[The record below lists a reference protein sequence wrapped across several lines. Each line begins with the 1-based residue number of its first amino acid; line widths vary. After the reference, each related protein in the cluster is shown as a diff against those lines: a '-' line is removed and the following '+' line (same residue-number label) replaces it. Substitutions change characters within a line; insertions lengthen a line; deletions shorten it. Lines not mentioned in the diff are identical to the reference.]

1 MDQLFDRLGNLLRSV
16 FQDGGESFD
25 PWKGKFSDPDEEEAW
40 EELNEYLNEASPGG
54 SKSSS
59 TSPGGG
65 GTGFSWDSG
74 TGTAYS
80 RTDGSKAV
88 PEELRSDYSALEVPF
103 GASMEEVKRS
113 YRRLL
118 QIHHPDRHADNPDS
132 QNRATERTQQI
143 TYSFLRIKKFNQKG
157 HL

>member
-16 FQDGGESFD
+16 FQDEGENFD
-25 PWKGKFSDPDEEEAW
+25 PWKGKFSDPDEEAAW

-54 SKSSS
+54 AKSSGTGS
-59 TSPGGG
+59 GGS
-65 GTGFSWDSG
+65 GFSWGNNSG
-74 TGTAYS
+74 RSYS
-80 RTDGSKAV
+80 RTSGGV
-88 PEELRSDYSALEVPF
+88 GIPVELRNDYSTLEVPF
-103 GASMEEVKRS
+103 GASMEEVKQS

-132 QNRATERTQQI
+132 QKRATEKTQQI
-143 TYSFLRIKKFNQKG
+143 TYSFLRIKKFTQKG